1 MNKSVFVLSSKY
13 EYVLWALLTSL
24 FMLTPIFS
32 KAQQYKQL
40 TDVPTVYIET
50 ENNQSITSKEDYINC
65 TVIFVDGGEVNLSQ
79 YSDSG
84 KGKLWFLE
92 VTNNIAKEDLYCST
106 SRGIMYN
113 LTIAQRYLYL
123 KKEEDN

>member
-24 FMLTPIFS
+24 FMLTPFFS

-65 TVIFVDGGEVNLSQ
+65 TVIFVDGGEVTTYPNTQ
-79 YSDSG
+79 
-84 KGKLWFLE
+84 
-92 VTNNIAKEDLYCST
+92 I
-106 SRGIMYN
+106 RGRGNYGFW
-113 LTIAQRYLYL
+113 R
-123 KKEEDN
+123 

>member
-65 TVIFVDGGEVNLSQ
+65 TVIYVDGG
-79 YSDSG
+79 
-84 KGKLWFLE
+84 
-92 VTNNIAKEDLYCST
+92 A
-106 SRGIMYN
+106 
-113 LTIAQRYLYL
+113 
-123 KKEEDN
+123 DNDGFWR

>member
-1 MNKSVFVLSSKY
+1 
-13 EYVLWALLTSL
+13 
-24 FMLTPIFS
+24 MLTPIFS